1 MNFSA
6 TIDMQQDLRDVYD
19 EANRQN
25 VALYPVDPR
34 GLAVFEFDL
43 SEPSVGSETDR
54 QYLNATMDSLRTLAE
69 NTDGRAIV
77 NRNDLEAGM
86 RQIMRDSSAYYLLG
100 YSSTHRAVR
109 RQVPRDQGPREAA
122 RAAGPR
128 AQGLLGAQRRADVAG
143 RSRRPSRPRAPAV
156 TAALA
161 NVASSTTRAR
171 IIRTWVG
178 TSRGENGKTRVT
190 FVWEPTPR
198 TAADR
203 PLAPGEQPSRVSVM
217 AVGSSG
223 SPFFRGRV
231 PDMAVASSSPS
242 LSGADGVAGRASR
255 VVFDAAPGKM
265 ELRLSVEGGSGVLDS
280 EIREIVV
287 PDLTSTQTSLGTPV
301 LFRGRTPRD
310 IQQLK
315 ADAQAV
321 PATGREFSRTDRVFM
336 RVAAYGAGAPVLSVH
351 MLSRAGQTMSEL
363 PVTPPADARRRV
375 GRRRPAR
382 RPRPRRVH
390 RRGQSDRRGRRGE
403 GTGRVPRRQLRR
415 GACGPCFSRLRPRR
429 RLRLRRRRLRRAA
442 AAPDAVVDRRH
453 RDERARPG
461 RRHAEGVRLRAARG
475 RRGPDDRRT
484 SASSRSTG
492 TDACLRIY
500 LDDYYVSAGN
510 TGEVRDALHRFV
522 DQDLGPGDLVTILRP
537 LDSLLS
543 IRLTRDRDVLH
554 RAIDAFEGRR
564 GDYVP
569 RTAFERNYM
578 VNDQAHAEVQRTQS
592 TWSTLNALALHLAN
606 LGDGPEDDAARQRA
620 GGSDAAPARPR
631 SAADLIV
638 GDADGEPR
646 ERGDLRPRPARRGR
660 QGRGP
665 GRRAEPAQRA
675 RRRYRRRPVRAVGWR
690 VRSGPRRPGCGGWSP
705 MRRRIT
711 C

>member
-1 MNFSA
+1 MRSAIRTLLVTGLVAFTVCIAGGRAQQQQPAADAPPAQPAFRAGINFVSVDVIISDKSGANVADLKQSDFEITEDGKPQAVETFKFLKLDGGVMPGPDGPPRAIRTDEDEEAEAARDDVRLFAIFLDDYHVRRLASMSVRDPLSRFVERQLGPSDMIGLMYPLQSVLNLRMTRNHGAIIQGIQRFNGRKYDYTPMNDIEQQYANYPVETVERIRNKVSLSALKGLIIHMGTLKQGRKSIIVVSEGFTYMVPPQLRSPNAQMPAINGVTGAGADSLTESRINFSA
-6 TIDMQQDLRDVYD
+6 TIDMQQDLRDVFD

-25 VALYPVDPR
+25 VSLYPVDPR

-43 SEPSVGSETDR
+43 SEPSVGNDTDR

-100 YSSTHRAVR
+100 YSSTVAPSDGKFHEIKVRVKRPGLQVRAR
-109 RQVPRDQGPREAA
+109 KGYWALNAEQTA
-122 RAAGPR
+122 RALAPPKP
-128 AQGLLGAQRRADVAG
+128 A
-143 RSRRPSRPRAPAV
+143 PAPAV

-161 NVASSTTRAR
+161 NVASASTRAR

-190 FVWEPTPR
+190 FVWEPMPR

-203 PLAPGEQPSRVSVM
+203 PLGPGEQPSRVSVM

-315 ADAQAV
+315 ADPQAV
-321 PATGREFSRTDRVFM
+321 PATGREFSRTDRLFM

-351 MLSRAGQTMSEL
+351 MLSRVGQTMSEL
-363 PVTPPADARRRV
+363 PVTPPATP
-375 GRRRPAR
+375 G
-382 RPRPRRVH
+382 
-390 RRGQSDRRGRRGE
+390 GE
-403 GTGRVPRRQLRR
+403 
-415 GACGPCFSRLRPRR
+415 
-429 RLRLRRRRLRRAA
+429 
-442 AAPDAVVDRRH
+442 AVVDIPL
-453 RDERARPG
+453 AGLAPG
-461 RRHAEGVRLRAARG
+461 EYIV
-475 RRGPDDRRT
+475 
-484 SASSRSTG
+484 
-492 TDACLRIY
+492 
-500 LDDYYVSAGN
+500 
-510 TGEVRDALHRFV
+510 EVKA
-522 DQDLGPGDLVTILRP
+522 T
-537 LDSLLS
+537 
-543 IRLTRDRDVLH
+543 
-554 RAIDAFEGRR
+554 
-564 GDYVP
+564 
-569 RTAFERNYM
+569 
-578 VNDQAHAEVQRTQS
+578 
-592 TWSTLNALALHLAN
+592 
-606 LGDGPEDDAARQRA
+606 GDGGEAKE
-620 GGSDAAPARPR
+620 
-631 SAADLIV
+631 LV
-638 GDADGEPR
+638 GF
-646 ERGDLRPRPARRGR
+646 
-660 QGRGP
+660 
-665 GRRAEPAQRA
+665 
-675 RRRYRRRPVRAVGWR
+675 R
-690 VRSGPRRPGCGGWSP
+690 VTS
-705 MRRRIT
+705 
-711 C
+711 

>member
-1 MNFSA
+1 MRSAIRTLLVTGLVAITVCIAPGRAQQQPPADAPAAQPAFRAGINFVSVDVIISDKSGANVADLKQGDFEVTEDGKPQTVESFKFIKLDGGVIPGPDGPPRAIRTDEDEEAEAARDDVRLFAIFLDDYHVRRIASMGVRDPISRFVERQLGPSDMIGLMYPLQSVLNLRMTRNHGAIIQGIQKFNGRKYDYTPMNDIEQQYANYPVETVERIRNKVSLSALKGLIIHMGTLKQGRKSIIVVSEGFTYMVPPQLRSPNAQMPAIAGVTGAGADSITESRMNFSA
-6 TIDMQQDLRDVYD
+6 TIDMQQDLRDVFD

-25 VALYPVDPR
+25 VSLYPVDPR

-43 SEPSVGSETDR
+43 SEPSVGNETDR

-100 YSSTHRAVR
+100 YSSTVAPSDGKFHEIKVRVKRPGLQVRAR
-109 RQVPRDQGPREAA
+109 KGYWALNAEQTS
-122 RAAGPR
+122 RALAPPKP
-128 AQGLLGAQRRADVAG
+128 A
-143 RSRRPSRPRAPAV
+143 PAPAV

-161 NVASSTTRAR
+161 NVASASTRAR

-198 TAADR
+198 TAAER

-223 SPFFRGRV
+223 SPIFRGRV
-231 PDMAVASSSPS
+231 PDMAVASTSPS

-287 PDLTSTQTSLGTPV
+287 PDLTSTQVSLGTPV

-363 PVTPPADARRRV
+363 PVTPPAT
-375 GRRRPAR
+375 PE
-382 RPRPRRVH
+382 
-390 RRGQSDRRGRRGE
+390 GE
-403 GTGRVPRRQLRR
+403 
-415 GACGPCFSRLRPRR
+415 
-429 RLRLRRRRLRRAA
+429 
-442 AAPDAVVDRRH
+442 AVVDIPL
-453 RDERARPG
+453 AGLAPG
-461 RRHAEGVRLRAARG
+461 EYIVEVKA
-475 RRGPDDRRT
+475 
-484 SASSRSTG
+484 
-492 TDACLRIY
+492 
-500 LDDYYVSAGN
+500 
-510 TGEVRDALHRFV
+510 TGEGGEAKE
-522 DQDLGPGDLVTILRP
+522 LVGFR
-537 LDSLLS
+537 
-543 IRLTRDRDVLH
+543 V
-554 RAIDAFEGRR
+554 
-564 GDYVP
+564 
-569 RTAFERNYM
+569 
-578 VNDQAHAEVQRTQS
+578 
-592 TWSTLNALALHLAN
+592 AN
-606 LGDGPEDDAARQRA
+606 
-620 GGSDAAPARPR
+620 
-631 SAADLIV
+631 
-638 GDADGEPR
+638 
-646 ERGDLRPRPARRGR
+646 
-660 QGRGP
+660 
-665 GRRAEPAQRA
+665 
-675 RRRYRRRPVRAVGWR
+675 
-690 VRSGPRRPGCGGWSP
+690 
-705 MRRRIT
+705 
-711 C
+711 

>member
-1 MNFSA
+1 MRSAIRTLLVTGLVGITVCIAGGRAQQQQPAADAPPAQPAFRAGINFVSVDVIISDKSGANVADLKQSDFEVTEDGKPQAVETFKFLKLDGGVIPGPDGPPRAIRTDEDEEAEAARDDVRLFAIFLDDYHVRRLASMSVRDPLSRFVERQLGPSDMIGLMYPLQSVLNLRMTRNHGAIIQGIQRFNGRKYDYTPMNDIEQQYANYPVETVERIRAKVSLSALKGLIIHMGTLKQGRKSLIVVSEGFTYMVPPQLRSPNAQMPAIAGVTGAGADSLTESRMNFSA
-6 TIDMQQDLRDVYD
+6 TIDMQQDLRDVFD

-43 SEPSVGSETDR
+43 SEPSVGNDTDR

-86 RQIMRDSSAYYLLG
+86 RQIIRDSSAYYLLG
-100 YSSTHRAVR
+100 YSSTAAPSDGKFHEIKVRVKRPGLQVRAR
-109 RQVPRDQGPREAA
+109 KGYWALNAEQTA
-122 RAAGPR
+122 RALAPPKP
-128 AQGLLGAQRRADVAG
+128 A
-143 RSRRPSRPRAPAV
+143 PAPAV

-161 NVASSTTRAR
+161 NVASVSTRAR

-203 PLAPGEQPSRVSVM
+203 PLGPGEQPSRVSVM
-217 AVGSSG
+217 AVGSNG

-310 IQQLK
+310 VQQLK

-336 RVAAYGAGAPVLSVH
+336 RVAAYGAGAPGLSVH

-363 PVTPPADARRRV
+363 PVTPPAMP
-375 GRRRPAR
+375 G
-382 RPRPRRVH
+382 
-390 RRGQSDRRGRRGE
+390 GE
-403 GTGRVPRRQLRR
+403 
-415 GACGPCFSRLRPRR
+415 
-429 RLRLRRRRLRRAA
+429 
-442 AAPDAVVDRRH
+442 AVVDIPL
-453 RDERARPG
+453 AGLAPG
-461 RRHAEGVRLRAARG
+461 EYIVEVKA
-475 RRGPDDRRT
+475 
-484 SASSRSTG
+484 
-492 TDACLRIY
+492 
-500 LDDYYVSAGN
+500 
-510 TGEVRDALHRFV
+510 TGEGGEAKE
-522 DQDLGPGDLVTILRP
+522 LVGFR
-537 LDSLLS
+537 
-543 IRLTRDRDVLH
+543 V
-554 RAIDAFEGRR
+554 
-564 GDYVP
+564 
-569 RTAFERNYM
+569 
-578 VNDQAHAEVQRTQS
+578 
-592 TWSTLNALALHLAN
+592 AN
-606 LGDGPEDDAARQRA
+606 
-620 GGSDAAPARPR
+620 
-631 SAADLIV
+631 
-638 GDADGEPR
+638 
-646 ERGDLRPRPARRGR
+646 
-660 QGRGP
+660 
-665 GRRAEPAQRA
+665 
-675 RRRYRRRPVRAVGWR
+675 
-690 VRSGPRRPGCGGWSP
+690 
-705 MRRRIT
+705 
-711 C
+711 